1 MTFQEVQLLLGAS
14 LSGGNLLR
22 LELMSGK
29 FVLLLFNDPELF
41 DSLFYGKNC
50 FVKCPLQHVYPVLLL
65 NCTFDAVD
73 GSDDH
78 HNACSLSLHS
88 LIQIFV
94 LLLHVCYDNQSM
106 VLHPSM
112 FLAFSDQYTRDGSHL
127 TPSLVNILVNGSI

>member
-1 MTFQEVQLLLGAS
+1 MTFQEVQLLLGVS

-29 FVLLLFNDPELF
+29 FVLLFFNDPELF

-50 FVKCPLQHVYPVLLL
+50 FVKFPLQHVYLVLLL
-65 NCTFDAVD
+65 NCTFNAVG

-106 VLHPSM
+106 ALRPSM
-112 FLAFSDQYTRDGSHL
+112 FLAFSDQYTKDGSYPAL
-127 TPSLVNILVNGSI
+127 SLVNIPIIGSI

>member
-1 MTFQEVQLLLGAS
+1 
-14 LSGGNLLR
+14 
-22 LELMSGK
+22 MSSK
-29 FVLLLFNDPELF
+29 FVLLFFNDPELF

-50 FVKCPLQHVYPVLLL
+50 FVKSPLPHVCLAQLL
-65 NCTFDAVD
+65 NCTSDAVD

-106 VLHPSM
+106 VLRPSM
-112 FLAFSDQYTRDGSHL
+112 FHAFSDQCTRDESYPG
-127 TPSLVNILVNGSI
+127 PSLVNIPVIGSK